1 MALRHIDMRAYLSGT
16 YIPSTESQGTYVMV
30 QGGQAVMD
38 ETPSRRRVRLRVP
51 DRVRPFLRLVVVALI
66 VVAADTATAQLSRR
80 GGTFD
85 FEPVT
90 VLRILSALTILRY
103 PLAGFVL
110 SLEVDKWDWFWLGM
124 GDQSPA
130 AQEVYQHW
138 DKSVDLICLGIAA
151 IVVLKWP
158 DTRAKVL
165 ALGSFAWRSI
175 GLAVYFATDQRWL
188 LIIFPNVFE
197 SIFLLYLIFRV
208 LSGHQRMLYSRK
220 AMVLVTLALLIPKV
234 ATEIFLHL
242 LNDRPWNRYQ
252 LMSGDLSIL
261 DAWIWGGLL
270 YFLPLFAL
278 VMLVTHAH
286 GRATHGDP
294 EAQVSAV

>member
-1 MALRHIDMRAYLSGT
+1 
-16 YIPSTESQGTYVMV
+16 
-30 QGGQAVMD
+30 MD
-38 ETPSRRRVRLRVP
+38 EPTSPRGVRLHIPPRL
-51 DRVRPFLRLVVVALI
+51 RPFLRLAIVALI
-66 VVAADTATAQLSRR
+66 VAAADIATAQLSRR
-80 GGTFD
+80 GGTLD

-90 VLRILSALTILRY
+90 VLRVLSALTILRY

-124 GDQSPA
+124 GEQSDA
-130 AQEVYQHW
+130 AQEGYQHW

-165 ALGSFAWRSI
+165 ALCAFAWRSI

-188 LIIFPNVFE
+188 LIVFPNVFE
-197 SIFLLYLIFRV
+197 SFFLLYLIFRV
-208 LSGHQRMLYSRK
+208 LSGHPRMLYSGK
-220 AMVLVTLALLIPKV
+220 AMMLVTLALLIPKV
-234 ATEIFLHL
+234 ATEVFLHF

-252 LMSGDLSIL
+252 LMPDDLSIL

-270 YFLPLFAL
+270 YLLPLLAL
-278 VMLVTHAH
+278 VILVTHAH

>member
-1 MALRHIDMRAYLSGT
+1 MVPCHIDMRAYLGCA
-16 YIPSTESQGTYVMV
+16 YISSTKRKGSRVV
-30 QGGQAVMD
+30 QGSQLIEEQA
-38 ETPSRRRVRLRVP
+38 PPRRARLRIP
-51 DRVRPFLRLVVVALI
+51 ARLRPFLRLAVVALI

-80 GGTFD
+80 GGTLD

-90 VLRILSALTILRY
+90 VLRIVSALTILRY
-103 PLAGFVL
+103 PLAGFVF

-124 GDQSPA
+124 GDQSDA
-130 AQEVYQHW
+130 TQEVYQHW

-151 IVVLKWP
+151 IVVVKWP

-165 ALGSFAWRSI
+165 ALGAFAWRSI

-188 LIIFPNVFE
+188 LIVFPNVFE

-208 LSGHQRMLYSRK
+208 LSGHQRMLYSGR
-220 AMVLVTLALLIPKV
+220 AMTLVLLALLIPKV
-234 ATEIFLHL
+234 ATEVFLHF

-252 LMSGDLSIL
+252 LLSGDLSIL

-270 YFLPLFAL
+270 YLLPLLAL

-294 EAQVSAV
+294 EVQVSAV